1 MSTKPPVITKIKGK
15 ILGNWKNTLT
25 AVITI
30 LLIMAVRVHF
40 AQVTNES
47 YPQSE
52 YSKDNT
58 PPPVQGEATF
68 NWFKGFVYAGIG
80 ITFLL
85 FLYSMSLNSDWA
97 RNMMKMIRKSVL
109 STAVSILSDMED
121 SL

>member
-15 ILGNWKNTLT
+15 LRGNWKNTLA
-25 AVITI
+25 AVITL

-52 YSKDNT
+52 YSKENI

-80 ITFLL
+80 LTFLL

-97 RNMMKMIRKSVL
+97 RNFMKMINKVL
-109 STAVSILSDMED
+109 STAAVSILSYVED